1 MPDFEVN
8 GVSLTIPPGCMTPHL
23 RKEIEAGRYEA
34 AETQAVVRN
43 LRGDDRTLD
52 LGAGAGYIST
62 LAGMIGKTGSVL
74 GVEANPEMV
83 EAARAN
89 LARNGVAGAEVLW
102 GAVVPDDFVADTVT
116 FTLRRAFWA
125 SSLTGAAEG
134 SGTRSVDVPALRLGA
149 LLQKHRPTVL
159 IADIEGGE
167 LALFD
172 HPLPKHVRLVV
183 IELHLN
189 VYGAAGVKRIF
200 DGLSASG
207 LSYCPK
213 GSRGNV
219 VVLQRVSAAPEPS

>member
-8 GVSLTIPPGCMTPHL
+8 GIRLTIPQSCMTPHL
-23 RKEIEAGRYEA
+23 RKEMQSGRYES
-34 AETQAVVRN
+34 AEMEALVQH
-43 LRGDDRTLD
+43 LHGDDRVLD

-62 LAGMIGKTGSVL
+62 LAGLVAAAGGVA

-89 LARNGVAGAEVLW
+89 LAGNGVAGAELLW
-102 GAVVPDDFVADTVT
+102 GAVVPDDFAADTVP

-125 SSLTGAAEG
+125 SGIAREDEGAG
-134 SGTRSVDVPALRLGA
+134 LRRVDVPALRLGP
-149 LLQKHRPTVL
+149 LLQRFSPTVL
-159 IADIEGGE
+159 IVDIEGGE
-167 LALFD
+167 EALFD
-172 HPLPKHVRLVV
+172 RPLPPQLRLVV

-189 VYGAAGVKRIF
+189 VYGSAGVKRIF

-213 GSRGNV
+213 GSRGKV
-219 VVLQRVSAAPEPS
+219 VVLQRVGAAAD